1 MYPCILILGM
11 RLARALTRRAAG
23 RRTRVDCMAGRR
35 TVLWDKTVVYLRDVA
50 QAIVC
55 PKEQAQLYGERL
67 TATLEPAG

>member
-1 MYPCILILGM
+1 
-11 RLARALTRRAAG
+11 
-23 RRTRVDCMAGRR
+23 MAGRR